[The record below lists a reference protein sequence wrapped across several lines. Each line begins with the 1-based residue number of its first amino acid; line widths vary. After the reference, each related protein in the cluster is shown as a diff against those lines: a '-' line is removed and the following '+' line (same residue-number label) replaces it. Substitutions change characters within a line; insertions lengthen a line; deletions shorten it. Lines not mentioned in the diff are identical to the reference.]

1 MNKVLNKFS
10 RYTREFKYN
19 LKLAYP
25 VMIGMLGHIF
35 VQFIDNV
42 MVGQLGT
49 AELAAISLGNSFVF
63 IAMSIGIGF
72 SQAITPLIA
81 EADGAKKDK
90 VISSIFEH
98 SFMICLILGLILFTI
113 VFLNRNLLYSMN
125 QPIEVVELASPYLFW
140 VSFSL
145 ISIVTFQ
152 SFRQFAD
159 GLSFTKAAMYS
170 TLLGNVINVILNFFL
185 IFGLWIFPKLGV
197 EGAAIGTLISR
208 ICMLIFIVVY
218 LKLHKKLSKYIKRF
232 FPSKVQIKRVKKII
246 YLGLPSALHSFFEVA
261 FFISAVWMSG
271 IIGKNSQ
278 AANQIALNLAS
289 MTYMV
294 ALGVGVAAMIRVGN
308 QRGMMNFIK
317 LREVALST
325 LLLIIIVD
333 ILFCIIF
340 LIFNDYLPLLY
351 LDPNNANN
359 LTDVNEVIQIASR
372 LLIIAGVFQLFDGI
386 QAVVL
391 GALRGMQ
398 DVNIPAFIIFLS
410 YGLIGFPTSYFLG
423 FYTSLSVVG
432 IWIGLMTGLFSSS
445 LFLFLRFNYLS
456 KKTIRLND

>member
-1 MNKVLNKFS
+1 MSKVLKGIS
-10 RYTREFKYN
+10 VYTREFRYN

-25 VMIGMLGHIF
+25 VMIGMLGHTF

-81 EADGAKKDK
+81 EADGAKKDND
-90 VISSIFEH
+90 ISGIFEH
-98 SFMICLILGLILFTI
+98 SFLICLILGLILFTV
-113 VFLNRNLLYSMN
+113 VFLNRNLLYFMN
-125 QPIEVVELASPYLFW
+125 QPIEVVKLASPYLFW
-140 VSFSL
+140 ESFSL

-232 FPSKVQIKRVKKII
+232 FPSKVQIQRLKKII

-325 LLLIIIVD
+325 LLLIIIID
-333 ILFCIIF
+333 IFFCIIF

-351 LDPNNANN
+351 LDLGDSNN
-359 LTDVNEVIQIASR
+359 LTDVNEVIELASK

-398 DVNIPAFIIFLS
+398 DVNKPALIIFLS

-423 FYTSLSVVG
+423 FYTNLSVVG

-456 KKTIRLND
+456 KKTIRLNV

>member
-1 MNKVLNKFS
+1 MSKVLKGIYV
-10 RYTREFKYN
+10 YTREFRYN

-25 VMIGMLGHIF
+25 VMIGMLGHTF

-81 EADGAKKDK
+81 EADGAKKDND
-90 VISSIFEH
+90 ISGIFEH
-98 SFMICLILGLILFTI
+98 SFLICLILGLILFTV
-113 VFLNRNLLYSMN
+113 VFLNRNLLYFMN
-125 QPIEVVELASPYLFW
+125 QPIEVVKLASPYLFW

-232 FPSKVQIKRVKKII
+232 FPSKVQIQRLKKII

-261 FFISAVWMSG
+261 FFISAVWMAG

-325 LLLIIIVD
+325 LLLIIIID
-333 ILFCIIF
+333 IFFCIIF

-351 LDPNNANN
+351 LDLGDSNN
-359 LTDVNEVIQIASR
+359 LTDVNEVIELASK

-398 DVNIPAFIIFLS
+398 DVNKPALIIFLS

-423 FYTSLSVVG
+423 FYTKLSVVG
-432 IWIGLMTGLFSSS
+432 IWIGLMTGLLSSS

-456 KKTIRLND
+456 KKTIRLNV